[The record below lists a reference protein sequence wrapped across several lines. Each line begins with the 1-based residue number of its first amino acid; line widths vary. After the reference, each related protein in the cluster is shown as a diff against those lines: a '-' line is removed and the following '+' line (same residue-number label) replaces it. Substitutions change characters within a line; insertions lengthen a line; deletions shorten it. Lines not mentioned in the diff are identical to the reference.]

1 MKIMKMMAMM
11 MPSCDVISRRMSES
25 YDRKLSVRERLSI
38 RIHTLGCI
46 LCERYRRQLL
56 IVHNLLQ
63 QYSTLSKDVKSDSVL
78 SSDAKVRI
86 KTHLHES
93 TD

>member
-1 MKIMKMMAMM
+1 MM

-78 SSDAKVRI
+78 SSDAKVHI